1 MSLVMRY
8 PQHCK
13 AVSSVA
19 ASKEGIEVGLFCCAE
34 SRCQCLWVTNL
45 CV

>member
-34 SRCQCLWVTNL
+34 YPGVSASELQI